1 MKSGIHFCVLS
12 FIIQLATGCTK
23 TSEVSLSDGM
33 TVVTGRAVD
42 YYTGQFTF
50 APGAYIIYTN
60 AGDTFRSIAQ
70 SEPLE
75 RVSTYKEGEYNFVFK
90 ANPAKQYWLVIPG
103 SSPNANSL
111 PFPIVNGIVNKIN
124 VPVVPLIPVQATLKL
139 RPEYKNSTVII
150 TSNLDLPYS
159 HPVSAVFDHRP
170 ISANSFIKCERGV
183 FSDSVIVINAFPDL
197 KTQVNVSVY
206 DSLYNVLFA
215 DSIVTKIPYYGSRN
229 LLLEF

>member
-1 MKSGIHFCVLS
+1 MKSVIHFCVLS
-12 FIIQLATGCTK
+12 FIIQLASGCTK
-23 TSEVSLSDGM
+23 TSEVSLSDGT

-75 RVSTYKEGEYNFVFK
+75 RVSTYREGKYNFVFK

-103 SSPNANSL
+103 SSRNAKSL
-111 PFPIVNGIVNKIN
+111 PFPIVSGIVNKIN
-124 VPVVPLIPVQATLKL
+124 MPVVPFVPVRATLKF
-139 RPEYKNSTVII
+139 RPEYKNNTVII
-150 TSNLDLPYS
+150 SSYLNLPYS
-159 HPVSAVFDHRP
+159 HPVSVVFDHGR
-170 ISANSFIKCERGV
+170 ISTNSFIRCERGV

-197 KTQVNVSVY
+197 KTQFNVSVY
-206 DSLYNVLFA
+206 DSLHNVLFTGSQSA
-215 DSIVTKIPYYGSRN
+215 NIPYYGN
-229 LLLEF
+229 HDLILQF

>member
-1 MKSGIHFCVLS
+1 MKSVIHFCVLS
-12 FIIQLATGCTK
+12 FIIQLASGCTK

-33 TVVTGRAVD
+33 TVVTGRPVD

-60 AGDTFRSIAQ
+60 ADDTFRSIAQ

-75 RVSTYKEGEYNFVFK
+75 RVSTYREGKYNFVFK

-103 SSPNANSL
+103 SSRNAQSL
-111 PFPIVNGIVNKIN
+111 PFPIVSGKENKIN
-124 VPVVPLIPVQATLKL
+124 MPVVPFIPVQATLKF
-139 RPEYKNSTVII
+139 RPEYKNNTVII
-150 TSNLDLPYS
+150 SSCLNLPYS
-159 HPVSAVFDHRP
+159 HPVSVVFDHGP
-170 ISANSFIKCERGV
+170 ISTNSVIRCEKGV

-197 KTQVNVSVY
+197 KTQFNVSVF
-206 DSLYNVLFA
+206 DSLNNVLFA
-215 DSIVTKIPYYGSRN
+215 DSIITKITYYGSRN